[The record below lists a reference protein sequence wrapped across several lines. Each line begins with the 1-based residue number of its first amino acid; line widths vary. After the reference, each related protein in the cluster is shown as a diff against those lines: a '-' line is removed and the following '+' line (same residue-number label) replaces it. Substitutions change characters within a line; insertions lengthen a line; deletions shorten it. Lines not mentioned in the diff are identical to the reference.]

1 MLKIKEAVVTNNEEN
16 NFEVGTKVAIV
27 QEHHPIAEFLGIEA
41 FMGYGLRLD
50 TGIKGTQLLEA
61 EDFEYTGVTIDYP
74 MAILSAD
81 YFVDYDEDEVCI
93 LVSENVELSG
103 NVEFSGDEEEALEEF
118 NESFKDQPEFPVVDS
133 VDELAAV
140 VFLSDRGRKLFKIVP
155 KVFVTKEEEI

>member
-1 MLKIKEAVVTNNEEN
+1 MLKIKEAVVTNNEDN

-27 QEHHPIAEFLGIEA
+27 QEHHPIAEFLGIEG
-41 FMGYGLRLD
+41 FIGYGLRLD
-50 TGIKGTQLLEA
+50 TGTKDTQVLTA

-81 YFVDYDEDEVCI
+81 YFVDYDEDVVCI
-93 LVSENVELSG
+93 LVSE

-140 VFLSDRGRKLFKIVP
+140 IFLSDRGRKLFKIVP

>member
-93 LVSENVELSG
+93 LVSENVE
-103 NVEFSGDEEEALEEF
+103 FSGDEEEALEEF
-118 NESFKDQPEFPVVDS
+118 NEVFEDQPEFPVVDS